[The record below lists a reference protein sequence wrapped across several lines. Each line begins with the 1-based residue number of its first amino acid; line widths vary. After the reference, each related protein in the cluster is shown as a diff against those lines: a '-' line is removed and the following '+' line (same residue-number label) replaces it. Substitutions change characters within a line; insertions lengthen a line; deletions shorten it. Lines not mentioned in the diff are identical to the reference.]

1 MSILARANRRY
12 FVRHPVQLL
21 LAVIGVALGVAIV
34 AAIDLAAE
42 STHRAFA
49 LSMQAITGRYTHQIT
64 AGSTGLDESLYR
76 RLRIEQGL
84 RQSAPSVE
92 AYVRA
97 GNQTL
102 RLVGFDPYAE
112 RGTQSRFVSASRGGD
127 ATRLLT
133 EPGSALIASVT
144 ARQLGVAP
152 GNRLDISIDGRA
164 IALDIIGYIEG
175 NGPPEP
181 ALEGLLL
188 TDIASAQELLGRVG
202 RLDRIE
208 LILPEYPEAA
218 EQLRRWLPV
227 GTELE
232 TIAGRNASTQKLSAA
247 LELNLRAMSWLALLV
262 GAFLIYNTMAF
273 SVLQRRELLA
283 SLRVLGATRGQL
295 FREVLQEAALLGLA
309 GGLLGLAFGVLAAKA
324 LLHLVTRSINDLYFV
339 LTVTEFLPD
348 PLVLA
353 RGLAMGIAVAMLA
366 AAAPAWEAARTSQRP
381 ARSGAETSV
390 RKLLPG
396 LAVLGLLLLSMAA
409 WVLQA
414 RHVGLT
420 ASIGGVFMLLS
431 GFGLITPW
439 LMLMLTAG
447 TVQLARLGDIW
458 LLRLAL
464 SGVAASLSRAG
475 LAVAALT
482 VAVAVSVGVGIMI
495 ESFRGAITD
504 WLEEILQADI
514 YVTGASTDDGLMP
527 NLPDNLES
535 RLADI
540 PGLARTGG
548 ARRMEVK
555 TSMGNSELLVLRPPD
570 LDQPGFRFKSG
581 DGKALWRSFPKLEA
595 VMISEPY
602 AQRHDLS
609 VGDHLVLQSDS
620 GPVDL
625 PVAGVFFDYR
635 SDQGLIIM
643 HRALYQ
649 RYWSEPRETSLGLY
663 LEPGADLASVRR
675 ETERRVAEDS
685 QVLTVKSNRE
695 IRDATLKVFDR
706 TFAITQVLRLLAM
719 GVAFVGIL
727 SALMAFQFERRR
739 ELAVLRATGLTP
751 RETGGLMLLQ
761 TGFMGLVAGLLSIP
775 LGLAIALALVRVI
788 HLRSFGWTMELSFSP
803 SALISAVAMSLAAA
817 LLAGLYPAHRVMMA
831 QPARALREE

>member
-1 MSILARANRRY
+1 MSILALANRRY
-12 FVRHPVQLL
+12 FLRHPVQLL

-49 LSMQAITGRYTHQIT
+49 LSMQAVTGRYTHQIT
-64 AGSTGLDESLYR
+64 AGPAGLDESLYR
-76 RLRIEQGL
+76 RLRIDRGL

-92 AYVRA
+92 AFVRA

-112 RGTQSRFVSASRGGD
+112 RGTESRFVSASRSSG
-127 ATRLLT
+127 AFRLLI
-133 EPGSALIASVT
+133 EPGSALIAAVT
-144 ARQLGVAP
+144 ARELGLVP
-152 GNRLDISIDGRA
+152 GGRLDIAVDGRVA
-164 IALDIIGYIEG
+164 TVNIIGYIEG
-175 NGPPEP
+175 NGPEEP

-188 TDIASAQELLGRVG
+188 TDIASAQELLARVG

-208 LILPEYPEAA
+208 LILPEDPKVT
-218 EQLRRWLPV
+218 EQLRRWLPE

-232 TIAGRNASTQKLSAA
+232 SIAGRNASTQKLTAA
-247 LELNLRAMSWLALLV
+247 FELNLRAMSWLALLV

-295 FREVLQEAALLGLA
+295 FREILYEAALLGLA
-309 GGLLGLAFGVLAAKA
+309 GGLLGLAFGVLAAKL
-324 LLHLVTRSINDLYFV
+324 LLHLMTRSINDLYFV

-348 PLVLA
+348 PLVMA

-366 AAAPAWEAARTSQRP
+366 AAGPAWEAARTSSRP
-381 ARSGAETSV
+381 ARSGVETGV
-390 RKLLPG
+390 RKIVPG
-396 LAVLGLLLLSMAA
+396 LAASGLLLLATA
-409 WVLQA
+409 GWVLQA
-414 RHVGLT
+414 EHFGLT
-420 ASIGGVFMLLS
+420 AAIGGVFMLLS

-447 TVQLARLGDIW
+447 TVRLARLAGLR

-464 SGVAASLSRAG
+464 SGVASSLSRAG

-504 WLEEILQADI
+504 WLGEILQADL
-514 YVTGASTDDGLMP
+514 YVAGASTDGGATP
-527 NLPDNLES
+527 SLPEDLES

-540 PGLARTGG
+540 PGVARTGT
-548 ARRMEVK
+548 ARRREVK
-555 TSMGNSELLVLRPPD
+555 TSVGDSELLVLRPPD

-581 DGKALWRSFPKLEA
+581 DGKALWRSFPELDA

-602 AQRHDLS
+602 AQRHGLAI
-609 VGDHLVLQSDS
+609 GDHIVLQSDS
-620 GPVDL
+620 GPIDL

-649 RYWSEPRETSLGLY
+649 RYWTDRRETSVGLY
-663 LEPGADLASVRR
+663 LEPDADLASVRR
-675 ETERRVAEDS
+675 EVERRVADDS
-685 QVLTVKSNRE
+685 QGLTVKSNRE
-695 IRDATLKVFDR
+695 IREATLKVFDR

-751 RETGGLMLLQ
+751 RQTGGLMLLQ

-788 HLRSFGWTMELSFSP
+788 HLRSFGWTMELNVSS
-803 SALISAVAMSLAAA
+803 STLISAIAMSLAAA
-817 LLAGLYPAHRVMMA
+817 LLAGLYPARRVMVA